1 MKPLLRLLIMGLIS
15 LLFGC
20 SRSNAVEGGLYCTP
34 GDNGGY
40 HALKILKVDQGGV
53 HIRGYSNYFPTV
65 PSQIDEKSLYL
76 AGTDYKPP
84 ETLGLGHLPLS
95 RETFA
100 SWKPVFIQQST
111 VTAEELDGYE
121 EWKKGHG
128 GYF

>member
-1 MKPLLRLLIMGLIS
+1 MLPLLMMGLIS

-40 HALKILKVDQGGV
+40 QLKILKVDQGGV
-53 HIRGYSNYFPTV
+53 HIRGYSNYFPTR

-84 ETLGLGHLPLS
+84 DILGLGHLPLS
-95 RETFA
+95 KETFA
-100 SWKPVFIQQST
+100 SWKPVFIQLST
-111 VTAEELDGYE
+111 VTPEELDGYE
-121 EWKKGHG
+121 EWKKGNG